1 MRAQK
6 VGKRAKNAGMDFEST
21 ENAVKS
27 LESEISELKTA
38 LNGHNDSSKPN
49 NSTSV
54 NNSSNT
60 APDNV
65 TNNVKEEIGDVLFS
79 AVNVSRH
86 LGIDAEE
93 ALRESTNKFI
103 NRFSKVEETVK
114 EKSPTKDMKDFSID
128 ELDEIWKLVK

>member
-1 MRAQK
+1 
-6 VGKRAKNAGMDFEST
+6 DT
-21 ENAVKS
+21 ENAIKS

-38 LNGHNDSSKPN
+38 LNGHNDSINPN

-60 APDNV
+60 APDNL

-103 NRFSKVEETVK
+103 NRFSKVEETVN
-114 EKSPTKDMKDFSID
+114 EKSPEKDMKDFSID
-128 ELDEIWKLVK
+128 ELDEIWKQIK